1 MVKNALINL
10 MFVLMLTLTNIA
22 SSDPNLDQWLDT
34 EKTYK
39 DLINEGYEVKSYS
52 ISDIQTS
59 NGLMLLLF
67 VTVLQKDNDIF
78 IKEDQDGTERLVND
92 NLFQR
97 RIMGLVSYY
106 ESKATGF
113 PDLQVNDMV
122 NVNMSDYQFAD
133 YNFVREI
140 EKKTEKGGKKKE

>member
-22 SSDPNLDQWLDT
+22 SSNPNLDQWLDT

-78 IKEDQDGTERLVND
+78 ECQEYQTMDQNLETLDMNLICKQLVQPYER
-92 NLFQR
+92 
-97 RIMGLVSYY
+97 GL
-106 ESKATGF
+106 AT
-113 PDLQVNDMV
+113 
-122 NVNMSDYQFAD
+122 
-133 YNFVREI
+133 
-140 EKKTEKGGKKKE
+140 